1 MIHHKP
7 KVIDLC
13 CGAGGFSE
21 GFHQAGFDIILGV
34 DIWGDALESFKR
46 NYNCD
51 IIETDIKLLNE
62 IPDAD
67 VVIGSPPCQSF
78 SRMKNGRCN
87 PDTSIIDHVLSLVQ
101 DRPYVFEN
109 VWQSRHFFKT
119 GNKARFYAQRFG
131 VPQIRERLFVSSLS
145 FQLFPEI
152 HRTMESVLKGKI
164 LTTQSNTS
172 GRGKRLP
179 DGRRYKLMNEMCWT
193 IDTGGSSLKLDDR
206 LLTIDEYKMLMG
218 FPLNYELFGG
228 KMKQIKQLGNAVC
241 PPVSKAIAEGILS
254 DIS

>member
-21 GFHQAGFDIILGV
+21 GFGQAGFNIILGI
-34 DIWGDALESFKR
+34 DKWGDALESFKR
-46 NYNCD
+46 NHNCD
-51 IIETDIKLLNE
+51 TIEIDIKNLNE
-62 IPDAD
+62 LPDCD

-78 SRMKNGRCN
+78 SRLQNGRKI
-87 PDTSIIDHVLSLVQ
+87 PDTSIIDHCFDLIQ
-101 DRPYVFEN
+101 DRHYIFEN
-109 VWQSRHFFKT
+109 VWQSRHFFKK

-131 VPQIRERLFVSSLS
+131 VPQIRERLFVSSLPY
-145 FQLFPEI
+145 QLYPTK
-152 HRTMESVLKGKI
+152 HNPMSTVLNGDI

-206 LLTIDEYKMLMG
+206 LLTIDEYKLLMG
-218 FPLNYELFGG
+218 FPLNYDIYGL
-228 KMKQIKQLGNAVC
+228 KTKTLKQLGNAVC
-241 PPVSKAIAEGILS
+241 PPVSKAIAAGIK
-254 DIS
+254 DEIS